1 MIIKCSNCG
10 NTVPEGEKFC
20 SKCGSKLDG
29 ADENRK
35 HCTNCGS
42 VIENNSQYCPKCGF
56 DTHGDGNTQNTKFCV
71 NCGAKIDINAEICP
85 KCGVRQNQERR
96 NMTEKHCVNCGS
108 LIDVRAEICPK
119 CGVRQMSQTQSDKS
133 TFITLVLSF
142 ILPGL
147 GHFYL
152 GLTKK
157 GIILLILGLLLSPS
171 FLYGIGLVY
180 LIVWGYGLY
189 DSYKQSEALSR
200 GENVEDW

>member
-1 MIIKCSNCG
+1 MKCSNCG

-71 NCGAKIDINAEICP
+71 NCGAKIDIN
-85 KCGVRQNQERR
+85 
-96 NMTEKHCVNCGS
+96 
-108 LIDVRAEICPK
+108 AEICPK